1 MSDINYEL
9 NLTVNGERGSFRVSP
24 RLSLADFLRE
34 ELHLTGTHVGCEQGA
49 CGACTVRYNGDQVR
63 ACLMYAVQAEGAEV
77 ETIEGITESGEL
89 AALQEA
95 FHRNNALQCGF
106 CTPGMLIAAADLLKH
121 NPSPDRDQIRAGI
134 SGNYCR
140 CTGYH
145 SIVDAVAETCS
156 GGTKEATQ

>member
-1 MSDINYEL
+1 MSDTTYEL
-9 NLTVNGERGSFRVSP
+9 NLTVNGERVSRRVSP

-63 ACLMYAVQAEGAEV
+63 ACLMYAVQAEGAEIETV
-77 ETIEGITESGEL
+77 EGLTESGAL
-89 AALQEA
+89 TALQEA

-121 NPSPDRDQIRAGI
+121 NPKPSREQIRAEL

-145 SIVDAVAETCS
+145 AIVDAVAEAC
-156 GGTKEATQ
+156 GGNEEAAE

>member
-1 MSDINYEL
+1 MSDKTHEL
-9 NLTVNGERGSFRVSP
+9 TLTVNGDRVTRRVSP

-34 ELHLTGTHVGCEQGA
+34 ELHLTGTHVGCEQGV
-49 CGACTVRYNGDQVR
+49 CGACTVRYNGEQIR
-63 ACLMYAVQAEGAEV
+63 ACLMFAVQAEGAQI
-77 ETIEGITESGEL
+77 ETIEGLTESGEL

-95 FHRNNALQCGF
+95 FYRNNALQCGF

-121 NPSPDRDQIRAGI
+121 NPKPSREEIRAGL

-145 SIVDAVAETCS
+145 AIVDAIAEACGSTEE
-156 GGTKEATQ
+156 EAE